1 VPPERR
7 RPRYAEEPE
16 PQEAV
21 GESADEAYDDV
32 YDEEPAYDE
41 EAAYEEPRAR
51 RPRRPLTAAA
61 AAQAGLRHIA
71 QLTSR
76 DPEAV
81 TLVAPREHGWV
92 VDVEVLEDHRIPSS
106 SDILAI
112 YEIEMDDEGDLLSYR
127 RTRRYRRGPVEFTE
141 GSS

>member
-1 VPPERR
+1 
-7 RPRYAEEPE
+7 
-16 PQEAV
+16 
-21 GESADEAYDDV
+21 
-32 YDEEPAYDE
+32 
-41 EAAYEEPRAR
+41 
-51 RPRRPLTAAA
+51 
-61 AAQAGLRHIA
+61 
-71 QLTSR
+71 
-76 DPEAV
+76 V

>member
-1 VPPERR
+1 MPPERR

-32 YDEEPAYDE
+32 YDE